1 MNGSS
6 FAYLDEKELGGI
18 DLFRQ
23 VPLES
28 IKGLIDA
35 CTVLELQPEETLIKA
50 GQPNH
55 TMYFVLD
62 GRLRVHLDDPGKKP
76 VALLGPGESIGEM
89 SVIDQQPASAF
100 VIADTP
106 CRLLVMEEEILW
118 SLVQSSHE
126 AACNLLFI
134 LTRRL
139 RNTDSVLVDGR
150 QVAWEF
156 RRLGTVDALTGLH
169 NREWLDQAMAR
180 QCARCDVAKQPL
192 SVVTI
197 DIDHFKEFNDRFGH
211 VYGDHILYWVAHTLT
226 ELLRPNE
233 LIARYD
239 GDKFVVVLPEQGR
252 RHRQENRRPPA
263 AGRAERDPRHTGRA
277 NRPAPHHLDR
287 NRRDED
293 GPGAGQAPGR
303 GRRGDAAGQRAGT
316 QPHRGVKSAL
326 RAERTPLNPAASAF
340 PAA

>member
-1 MNGSS
+1 MNSPGADEALRLPKTGWQRHGMNG
-6 FAYLDEKELGGI
+6 FFPYLDENELGGI
-18 DLFRQ
+18 ELFRQ

-35 CTVLELQPEETLIKA
+35 CTVLELQPEDVLIKA
-50 GQPNH
+50 GQANH
-55 TMYFVLD
+55 ATYFVLD
-62 GRLRVHLDDPGKKP
+62 GRLRVHLDGPEKKP
-76 VALLGPGESIGEM
+76 VAMLGPGESIGEM
-89 SVIDQQPASAF
+89 SVLDQQPASAS

-106 CRLLVMEEEILW
+106 CRLLVMDEDILW

-150 QVAWEF
+150 QVAWES
-156 RRLGTVDALTGLH
+156 RRMGSVDALTGLH
-169 NREWLDQAMAR
+169 NRQWLDQVMAR
-180 QCARCDVAKQPL
+180 QCMRCDVAKKPL

-197 DIDHFKEFNDRFGH
+197 DIDHFREFNDRFGH

-239 GDKFVVVLPEQGR
+239 GDEFVVVLPEQGLATAKR
-252 RHRQENRRPPA
+252 IADRLRQGVMNAIPA
-263 AGRAERDPRHTGRA
+263 KPDGQTVPHPTISIGIAEMKM
-277 NRPAPHHLDR
+277 
-287 NRRDED
+287 
-293 GPGAGQAPGR
+293 GQAP
-303 GRRGDAAGQRAGT
+303 
-316 QPHRGVKSAL
+316 
-326 RAERTPLNPAASAF
+326 ERLLEEASA
-340 PAA
+340 AMRRAKEQGRNRTAE

>member
-169 NREWLDQAMAR
+169 NREWLDQVMTR

-197 DIDHFKEFNDRFGH
+197 DIDHFKEFNDRFGQ

-239 GDKFVVVLPEQGR
+239 GDKFVVVLPEQGLATAKR
-252 RHRQENRRPPA
+252 IADRLQQGVQNAIPA
-263 AGRAERDPRHTGRA
+263 TPDGRTVPHPTSSIGIAEMKM
-277 NRPAPHHLDR
+277 
-287 NRRDED
+287 
-293 GPGAGQAPGR
+293 GQAPDSLLEEAGAAMRRAKEQGR
-303 GRRGDAAGQRAGT
+303 NRT
-316 QPHRGVKSAL
+316 
-326 RAERTPLNPAASAF
+326 AE
-340 PAA
+340 